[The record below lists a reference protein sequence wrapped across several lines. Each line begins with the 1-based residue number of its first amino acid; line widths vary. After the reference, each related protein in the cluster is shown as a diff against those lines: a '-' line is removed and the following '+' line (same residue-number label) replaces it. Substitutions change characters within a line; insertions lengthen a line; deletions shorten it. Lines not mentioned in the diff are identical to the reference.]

1 MNDEKGT
8 KECAVDTDI
17 SGRDDE
23 EEEDEEEDD
32 DDDEE
37 KEDIEEE
44 KTMEESVASCVERKE
59 DVITVQ

>member
-1 MNDEKGT
+1 MNDEEAA

-32 DDDEE
+32 DDEE
-37 KEDIEEE
+37 EEDIEEE